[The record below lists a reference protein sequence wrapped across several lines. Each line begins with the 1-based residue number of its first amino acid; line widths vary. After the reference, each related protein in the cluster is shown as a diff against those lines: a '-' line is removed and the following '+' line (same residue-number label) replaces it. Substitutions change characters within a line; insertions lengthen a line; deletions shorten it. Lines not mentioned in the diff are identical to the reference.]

1 MTDGPKYPENEMV
14 AVSDI
19 AAKNGVPCSVIHH
32 LIEKY
37 NITTQVLNGK
47 TYVLTVY
54 VQLLKNMVMDNY

>member
-1 MTDGPKYPENEMV
+1 MTEVAKYPENEFTAISEV
-14 AVSDI
+14 ARQSNV
-19 AAKNGVPCSVIHH
+19 NCSVIHR